1 MRVLRVFERVRARAT
16 LALALAVLAGGAAVH
31 ADTLAEVQRAAEAGE
46 FARGLQ
52 LARAEA
58 DPLASLR
65 AQVWLRYRARD
76 FEAALAA
83 AEQALQLAPEDLWLA
98 ERACAAALWMGEPA
112 RAQRALMRFT
122 TSLTSAPSDA
132 ADAFRA
138 PYEAAR
144 AQTGELSSAARRA
157 NAAVSRA
164 RVSGLTLLAAL
175 LLALTW
181 LGLDLH
187 KRAGK

>member
-1 MRVLRVFERVRARAT
+1 MRVQRALERVRAWAT
-16 LALALAVLAGGAAVH
+16 AALALAVLAGGAIAH

-52 LARAEA
+52 LARAET

-76 FEAALAA
+76 FEAAFAA
-83 AEQALQLAPEDLWLA
+83 AEQALLLAPDDLWLA
-98 ERACAAALWMGEPA
+98 ERACAAALWMGEPV
-112 RAQRALMRFT
+112 RAQRALTRFT
-122 TSLTSAPSDA
+122 ASLNSAPNA
-132 ADAFRA
+132 TADAFRA
-138 PYEAAR
+138 PFEAAV
-144 AQTGELSSAARRA
+144 AQTADLRSAARRA
-157 NAAVSRA
+157 DAAASRA
-164 RVSGLTLLAAL
+164 RLSGLTLLAAL